1 MLPNTI
7 TLAVDLLNN
16 GTPSNEA
23 FSRLEELVNRS
34 TYRGPNHSTAA
45 RNIKQFYRTLP
56 KRSGNFLGASKVAV
70 KFTADKT
77 VAGADGND
85 IVSPLIGG
93 VEFSIPVGATAEDC
107 KALRQ
112 RIIASL
118 DDDSVWD
125 LVMNYSEI

>member
-16 GTPSNEA
+16 GTTTDEL

-34 TYRGPNHSTAA
+34 TYRGPNHSTSA
-45 RNIKQFYRTLP
+45 RNIMQFYRTLA

-70 KFTADKT
+70 KFTEDQT
-77 VAGADGND
+77 VLGADGNS
-85 IVSPLIGG
+85 IVSPLIAELN
-93 VEFSIPVGATAEDC
+93 VSIPVGTTAAKC

-112 RIIASL
+112 RLIASL
-118 DDDSVWD
+118 DQDSVWD
-125 LVMNYSEI
+125 LVMNYQEI